1 MRLLQNL
8 ATVDIPF
15 KRPLKQWIR
24 WMTSAALAFLLT
36 NSLWM
41 LPVWAQSAVQELIV
55 PEVAPTEERQTE
67 VRPTNTDRYS
77 QSQKPPTSAATSLLS
92 GESFVA
98 NAVRSVGS
106 AVVRIDT
113 ERTVTR
119 NVPDMFYEDPFFR
132 GSFGGREGRFQNI
145 PQEEHLRGQGSGFII
160 SERGDILTNA
170 HVVDGTDKVTV
181 KLKDGRSFEG
191 YVEGIDEITDLAVI
205 RIDAAGEALP
215 ISQLGNSDN
224 VEVGDWAI
232 AVGNPLG
239 LDNTVTLGIVS
250 TLKRSSAAV
259 GIPDK
264 RIDFIQT
271 DAAINPGNSGG
282 PLLNAQGEV
291 IGINTAIRADAMGI
305 GFAIPINKAKAVQAS
320 LSRGERIAHP
330 YLGVQIA
337 TLTPDMAKTNNEDPN
352 SAIELPVTDGVLVVR
367 VLPNTPAAVAGLR
380 RGDVITKVEGVRVKQ
395 ADQLQSR
402 VDQVKV
408 GASLN
413 VTFRRG
419 DRTQNLSV
427 KTADLSTQEEA

>member
-1 MRLLQNL
+1 MKFLPSLASVGLFFKRM
-8 ATVDIPF
+8 ATVAVT
-15 KRPLKQWIR
+15 L
-24 WMTSAALAFLLT
+24 LLT
-36 NSLWM
+36 NSLWA
-41 LPVWAQSAVQELIV
+41 LPVWAQSAS
-55 PEVAPTEERQTE
+55 PMAAT
-67 VRPTNTDRYS
+67 
-77 QSQKPPTSAATSLLS
+77 TSAATALSPESLS
-92 GESFVA
+92 SESFVA
-98 NAVRSVGS
+98 NAVRSVGD

-119 NVPDMFYEDPFFR
+119 NVPDMFYDDPFFR
-132 GSFGGREGRFQNI
+132 GRMGSGFQSI

-160 SERGDILTNA
+160 NEQGDILTNA
-170 HVVDGTDKVTV
+170 HVVNNADQVTV
-181 KLKDGRSFEG
+181 KLKDGRQFEG
-191 YVEGIDEITDLAVI
+191 YVEGVDEITDLAVI
-205 RIDAAGEALP
+205 RINTAGDALP
-215 ISQLGNSDN
+215 VSKLGDSDG

-305 GFAIPINKAKAVQAS
+305 GFAIPINKAKAIQAS

-337 TLTPDMAKTNNEDPN
+337 TLTPDMAKMNNEDPN
-352 SAIELPVTDGVLVVR
+352 SAIELPETDGVLVVR
-367 VLPNTPAAVAGLR
+367 VLPNTPAAEAGLR
-380 RGDVITKVEGVRVKQ
+380 RGDVITKVAGMRVVQ

-408 GASLN
+408 GELLQ
-413 VTFRRG
+413 VTLRRG
-419 DRTQNLSV
+419 DRTQQLSV
-427 KTADLSTQEEA
+427 KTADLSEQESA